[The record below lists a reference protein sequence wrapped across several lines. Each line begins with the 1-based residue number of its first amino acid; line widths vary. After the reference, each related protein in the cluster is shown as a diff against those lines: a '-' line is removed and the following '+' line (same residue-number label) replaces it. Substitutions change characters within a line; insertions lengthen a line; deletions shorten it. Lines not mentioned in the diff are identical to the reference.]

1 MSARARVLASTLVLE
16 HVPDLVRY
24 GSKPSREPERL
35 DEINR
40 AVRSYEQA
48 VGYPPNQAFIGN
60 LPPEELWEVPRPWWK
75 DVNGGPSVGAFGEIL
90 DQGTF
95 YRLMQEVDGFDLI
108 RLDATSG
115 EEPGAL
121 PLFDGDEVVGGFFP
135 AHPADEALQ
144 AAVLLENLACK
155 ASAVHAL
162 RFLLKSG
169 GIDADS
175 IGYVIGAGEEAVGD
189 RYQRG
194 GGSLGKAIAE
204 SCGLGEASGS
214 DVKAFCAGP
223 LHAMVMAGSL
233 VESKTFERVAVV
245 AGGSLAKL
253 GMKALGALRHEG
265 MPVLEDVLAG
275 FAVVVGTSGEGP
287 VMRLDAV
294 GCHRIGSGSSQ
305 ESLLTDIVAE
315 PLERMGR
322 TIPDIDRFATELHNP
337 EITEAAGGG
346 DVPDRNYRLL
356 ASLGVMRGQ
365 LSAADVDGFAASHG
379 LPGFAPTQGH
389 IASAVPWLPHA
400 LARFGAGDLGSTM
413 LVAKGSLF
421 LGRMTNLWDGISIT
435 LEA

>member
-1 MSARARVLASTLVLE
+1 MSPRARVLASTLVLE

-35 DEINR
+35 HEINE
-40 AVRSYEQA
+40 ASRSYEQA

-60 LPPEELWEVPRPWWK
+60 LPPEELWELARPWWAAA
-75 DVNGGPSVGAFGEIL
+75 DGGRPAGAFGEIS
-90 DQGTF
+90 DQRTF
-95 YRLMQEVDGFDLI
+95 FSLMEEVDGFDLI
-108 RLDATSG
+108 RLDGQAA
-115 EEPGAL
+115 EEEGVL
-121 PLFDGDEVVGGFFP
+121 PLFDGHELAGGFFP
-135 AHPADEALQ
+135 AHPVDEALQ
-144 AAVLLENLACK
+144 ASILLENLACK

-162 RFLLKSG
+162 RFLRDSA
-169 GIDADS
+169 GIDPDS
-175 IGYVIGAGEEAVGD
+175 IQYVIGAGEEAVGD

-204 SCGLGEASGS
+204 SCGLREASGS

-223 LHAMVMAGSL
+223 LHALVMAGSL
-233 VESKTFERVAVV
+233 VESGTFERVAVV

-253 GMKALGALRHEG
+253 GMKSLGARRPEG

-275 FAVVVGTSGEGP
+275 MAIVVGISGEGP
-287 VMRLDAV
+287 TMRLDAV
-294 GCHRIGSGSSQ
+294 GRHRIGSGSSQ
-305 ESLLTDIVAE
+305 EGLLTDIVAE
-315 PLERMGR
+315 PLQRMGR

-356 ASLGVMRGQ
+356 ASLGVIRGE
-365 LSAADVDGFAASHG
+365 LPAADVDGFSMSHG

-400 LARFGAGDLGSTM
+400 LVRFETGELRSTM

-421 LGRMTNLWDGISIT
+421 LGRMTNMWDGISIT